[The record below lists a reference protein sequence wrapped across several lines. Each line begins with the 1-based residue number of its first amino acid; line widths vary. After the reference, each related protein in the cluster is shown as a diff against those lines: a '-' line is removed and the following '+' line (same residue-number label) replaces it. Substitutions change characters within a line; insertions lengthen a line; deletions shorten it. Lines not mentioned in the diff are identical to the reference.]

1 MKLVVW
7 IVGVPLLL
15 VAAFFAIANREAV
28 TVSLWPFADPISLPL
43 FAAIVGPLYIG
54 VIIGAIAA
62 WWSGRRAR
70 KRARQERR
78 RADGLQRETE
88 TLKQRLD
95 ALEAAKASAR
105 PGDGGIRDLTQA
117 SSTAPPAPLLH

>member
-15 VAAFFAIANREAV
+15 VAVFFAVANRGPV
-28 TVSLWPFADPISLPL
+28 TVSLWPFADPIALPL
-43 FAAIVGPLYIG
+43 FAAIVGPLYVG

-78 RADGLQRETE
+78 RADALQREAE
-88 TLKQRLD
+88 SLKQRLD
-95 ALEAAKASAR
+95 AHEAAKASTR
-105 PGDGGIRDLTQA
+105 PGDGASRDLTQA
-117 SSTAPPAPLLH
+117 SPPAPVLH